1 VHLPSGSR
9 VRQALDHAV
18 IDVLP
23 EKRHGGMTMKVRF
36 GFTCRGQA
44 DLALDDFPQLV
55 DDLER
60 LGFDSIW
67 LPELMLNG
75 PFDPLVGLAHA
86 AARTERLKLGAY
98 VIVPGR
104 NPVRLARALAN
115 LDRLSGG
122 RLLLIMVLGQPDAPE
137 VTAQDVDKAERGAL
151 LEEVIP
157 LLRRLWSGEVVD
169 HHGPRY
175 QLRDARLT
183 PTPVQAPL
191 EMWLGGQLPGA
202 LRRAGRLGDGWIPGL
217 LTPTEAAEKR
227 KRIEAAAAEA
237 GRSID
242 PEHFGVNLTY
252 SRGPLPMPAVER
264 LRRRRPDL
272 DPMDLIPQSR
282 TALHK
287 RVDEWLAVGFSK
299 FLLRP
304 AAPPTNWTAE
314 LETLATD
321 ILERQT

>member
-1 VHLPSGSR
+1 
-9 VRQALDHAV
+9 
-18 IDVLP
+18 
-23 EKRHGGMTMKVRF
+23 MKVRF

-44 DLALDDFPQLV
+44 DLALDTFPQLV
-55 DDLER
+55 ADLER

-75 PFDPLVGLAHA
+75 PFDPLIGLAHA

-98 VIVPGR
+98 LIVPGR
-104 NPVRLARALAN
+104 NPVRLARGLAN

-122 RLLLIMVLGQPDAPE
+122 RLLLIMVLGQPDEPE
-137 VTAQDVDKAERGAL
+137 MLAQHVSKAERGAL
-151 LEEVIP
+151 LEEVLP
-157 LLRRLWSGEVVD
+157 LLRRLWSGEVVQ
-169 HHGPRY
+169 HQGPRY
-175 QLRDARLT
+175 QLRDARIS

-191 EMWLGGQLPGA
+191 EMWLGGQIPGA

-217 LTPTEAAEKR
+217 ITPREAVEKR
-227 KRIEAAAAEA
+227 QRVEAAAAEA
-237 GRSID
+237 GRRID

-252 SRGPLPMPAVER
+252 SRGPLPAATTEQ

-272 DPMDLIPQSR
+272 DPASLIPQSR
-282 TALHK
+282 AALHE

-304 AAPPTNWTAE
+304 AVPPTDWTAE
-314 LETLATD
+314 LETLAAD

>member
-1 VHLPSGSR
+1 M
-9 VRQALDHAV
+9 A
-18 IDVLP
+18 
-23 EKRHGGMTMKVRF
+23 MKVRF

-44 DLALDDFPQLV
+44 ELALGDFPQLV

-86 AARTERLKLGAY
+86 AARTKRLKLGAY
-98 VIVPGR
+98 LIVPGR

-115 LDRLSGG
+115 LDQLSGG
-122 RLLLIMVLGQPDAPE
+122 RLLLIMVLGQPDEPE
-137 VTAQDVDKAERGAL
+137 VMAQHVKKAERGAL

-157 LLRRLWSGEVVD
+157 LLRRLWSGEVVH
-169 HHGPRY
+169 HHGPHY
-175 QLRDARLT
+175 QLRDARLS

-191 EMWLGGQLPGA
+191 DMWLGGQRPEA

-227 KRIEAAAAEA
+227 GRIEAAAAEA
-237 GRSID
+237 GRTID
-242 PEHFGVNLTY
+242 QEHFGVNLTY
-252 SRGPLPMPAVER
+252 SRGPLPVAVVEQ

-272 DPMDLIPQSR
+272 DPADLIPQSR
-282 TALHK
+282 TALRE
-287 RVDEWLAVGFSK
+287 RVNEWLAVGFSK
-299 FLLRP
+299 FILRP
-304 AAPPTNWTAE
+304 AAPPTDWTAE
-314 LETLATD
+314 LETLAAD

>member
-1 VHLPSGSR
+1 
-9 VRQALDHAV
+9 
-18 IDVLP
+18 
-23 EKRHGGMTMKVRF
+23 MKVRF

-44 DLALDDFPQLV
+44 DLALDAFPQLV

-122 RLLLIMVLGQPDAPE
+122 RLLLIMVLGQPDAAE
-137 VTAQDVDKAERGAL
+137 VMAQDVDKAERGAL
-151 LEEVIP
+151 LDEVIP
-157 LLRRLWSGEVVD
+157 LLRRLWSGEVV
-169 HHGPRY
+169 HHDGSRY
-175 QLRDARLT
+175 HLRDARLT
-183 PTPVQAPL
+183 PTPMQVPL
-191 EMWLGGQLPGA
+191 DMWLGGQVPGA

-217 LTPTEAAEKR
+217 LTPTEAVQKR
-227 KRIEAAAAEA
+227 GRIEAAALEA

-252 SRGPLPMPAVER
+252 SRGPLPMALVER

-272 DPMDLIPQSR
+272 DPKTLVPQSR
-282 TALHK
+282 AALHE

-304 AAPPTNWTAE
+304 AAPPVHWTAE
-314 LETLATD
+314 LETLAAD
-321 ILERQT
+321 ILDRQT

>member
-1 VHLPSGSR
+1 
-9 VRQALDHAV
+9 
-18 IDVLP
+18 
-23 EKRHGGMTMKVRF
+23 
-36 GFTCRGQA
+36 
-44 DLALDDFPQLV
+44 
-55 DDLER
+55 
-60 LGFDSIW
+60 
-67 LPELMLNG
+67 MLNG

-98 VIVPGR
+98 LIVPGR
-104 NPVRLARALAN
+104 NPVRLARELAN

-122 RLLLIMVLGQPDAPE
+122 RLLLIMVLGQPDEPE
-137 VTAQDVDKAERGAL
+137 MLAQHVNKAERGAL

-157 LLRRLWSGEVVD
+157 LLRRLWSGEVVH

-175 QLRDARLT
+175 QLRDARIS
-183 PTPVQAPL
+183 PTPVQEPL
-191 EMWLGGQLPGA
+191 EMWLGGQVPGA

-217 LTPTEAAEKR
+217 ITPAEAAAKR
-227 KRIEAAAAEA
+227 QRIEAAAVAA

-252 SRGPLPMPAVER
+252 SRGPLSAATVEQ

-272 DPMDLIPQSR
+272 NPIDCIPQSR
-282 TALHK
+282 AALHE

-304 AAPPTNWTAE
+304 AVPPTDWTAE
-314 LETLATD
+314 LEALAAD

>member
-1 VHLPSGSR
+1 M
-9 VRQALDHAV
+9 A
-18 IDVLP
+18 
-23 EKRHGGMTMKVRF
+23 MKVRF

-60 LGFDSIW
+60 LGFDSLW
-67 LPELMLNG
+67 LPERMLNG

-86 AARTERLKLGAY
+86 AARTARLKLGAY
-98 VIVPGR
+98 MVVPGR

-122 RLLLIMVLGQPDAPE
+122 RLLLIMVLGQPDAHE
-137 VTAQDVDKAERGAL
+137 VRAQHVTKAERGAL
-151 LEEVIP
+151 LEEVLP
-157 LLRRLWSGEVVD
+157 LLRRLWTGETVD

-175 QLRDARLT
+175 QLQDARLF
-183 PTPVQAPL
+183 PTPVQVPL
-191 EMWLGGQLPGA
+191 DMWLGGQLPEA

-217 LTPTEAAEKR
+217 LTPAEAAAKR
-227 KRIEAAAAEA
+227 WRIEAAAAEV
-237 GRSID
+237 GRAID

-252 SRGPLPMPAVER
+252 SRGPLSEAVVER
-264 LRRRRPDL
+264 LRQRRPDL
-272 DPMDLIPQSR
+272 DPTDLIPQNRS
-282 TALHK
+282 ALHA

-299 FLLRP
+299 FILRP
-304 AAPPTNWTAE
+304 AAPPTDWTAE
-314 LETLATD
+314 LEALAAD

>member
-1 VHLPSGSR
+1 
-9 VRQALDHAV
+9 
-18 IDVLP
+18 
-23 EKRHGGMTMKVRF
+23 MKVRF

-44 DLALDDFPQLV
+44 DLPLDAFPQLV

-60 LGFDSIW
+60 LGFDSLW
-67 LPELMLNG
+67 LPEHMLNG

-86 AARTERLKLGAY
+86 AARTTRLKLGAY
-98 VIVPGR
+98 LIVPGR
-104 NPVRLARALAN
+104 NPVRLARELAN

-122 RLLLIMVLGQPDAPE
+122 RLLLIMVLGQATTPE
-137 VTAQDVDKAERGAL
+137 LLAQHVTKDERGAL
-151 LEEVIP
+151 LDEVLP
-157 LLRRLWSGEVVD
+157 LLRRLWSGDVVD
-169 HHGPRY
+169 HHGKYY
-175 QLRDARLT
+175 QLQGARLS
-183 PTPVQAPL
+183 PTPVQTPL
-191 EMWLGGQLPGA
+191 EMWLGGQLPSA
-202 LRRAGRLGDGWIPGL
+202 LRRAGRLADGWIPGL

-227 KRIEAAAAEA
+227 RRIEAAAAEA

-252 SRGPLPMPAVER
+252 SRGPLPAAAVEQ

-272 DPMDLIPQSR
+272 DPTDCIPQSR

-304 AAPPTNWTAE
+304 AVPPTDWTVE
-314 LETLATD
+314 LETLAAD

>member
-1 VHLPSGSR
+1 
-9 VRQALDHAV
+9 
-18 IDVLP
+18 
-23 EKRHGGMTMKVRF
+23 
-36 GFTCRGQA
+36 
-44 DLALDDFPQLV
+44 LV

-60 LGFDSIW
+60 LGFDSLW

-86 AARTERLKLGAY
+86 AARTARLKLGAY
-98 VIVPGR
+98 LIVPGR
-104 NPVRLARALAN
+104 NPVRLARELAN

-122 RLLLIMVLGQPDAPE
+122 RLLLIMVLGQPDEPE
-137 VTAQDVDKAERGAL
+137 MLAQHVNKAERGAL

-157 LLRRLWSGEVVD
+157 LLRRLWSGEVVH

-175 QLRDARLT
+175 QLRDARLS
-183 PTPVQAPL
+183 PTPVQEPL
-191 EMWLGGQLPGA
+191 EMWLGGQVPGA

-217 LTPTEAAEKR
+217 ITPAEAAAKR
-227 KRIEAAAAEA
+227 QRVEAAAAAA
-237 GRSID
+237 GRHID

-252 SRGPLPMPAVER
+252 SRGPLPAATIEQ

-272 DPMDLIPQSR
+272 DPADFIPQSR
-282 TALHK
+282 AALHA
-287 RVDEWLAVGFSK
+287 RVDEWLAVGCSK

-304 AAPPTNWTAE
+304 AVPPTDWTAE
-314 LETLATD
+314 LETLAAD

>member
-1 VHLPSGSR
+1 
-9 VRQALDHAV
+9 
-18 IDVLP
+18 
-23 EKRHGGMTMKVRF
+23 
-36 GFTCRGQA
+36 
-44 DLALDDFPQLV
+44 
-55 DDLER
+55 
-60 LGFDSIW
+60 
-67 LPELMLNG
+67 
-75 PFDPLVGLAHA
+75 
-86 AARTERLKLGAY
+86 
-98 VIVPGR
+98 
-104 NPVRLARALAN
+104 VRLARELAN

-122 RLLLIMVLGQPDAPE
+122 RLLLIMVLGQPDEPE
-137 VTAQDVDKAERGAL
+137 MLAQHVTKAERGAL
-151 LEEVIP
+151 LEEVLP
-157 LLRRLWSGEVVD
+157 LLRRLWSGDVVH

-175 QLRDARLT
+175 QLRDARLS

-227 KRIEAAAAEA
+227 GRVEAAAAAA
-237 GRSID
+237 GRTID

-252 SRGPLPMPAVER
+252 SRGPLPEAAVVQ

-272 DPMDLIPQSR
+272 DPADLVPQSR
-282 TALHK
+282 TALHE

-304 AAPPTNWTAE
+304 AAPPTDWTAE
-314 LETLATD
+314 LETLAAD